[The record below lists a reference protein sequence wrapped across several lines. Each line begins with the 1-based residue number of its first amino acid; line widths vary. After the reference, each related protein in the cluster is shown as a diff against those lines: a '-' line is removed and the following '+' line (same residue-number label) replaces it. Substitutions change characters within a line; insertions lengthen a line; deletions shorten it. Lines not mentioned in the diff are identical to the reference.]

1 MTKTAS
7 TLFAIEKNH
16 GSASSTLK
24 QTHLPTDV
32 GAHMSTDTQE
42 TTVISAEKPGLLHP
56 LSARELEILKQL
68 NGNRTAKMI
77 GVALGISPRTV
88 QFHTDNLYWKLAVSG
103 INARERAVKR
113 ARELGIID

>member
-1 MTKTAS
+1 MTKNVS
-7 TLFAIEKNH
+7 TLSAIKRSHE
-16 GSASSTLK
+16 SALNTLK

-68 NGNRTAKMI
+68 DGKRTAKMI

-103 INARERAVKR
+103 INARDRAVKR
-113 ARELGIID
+113 ARELGLLN